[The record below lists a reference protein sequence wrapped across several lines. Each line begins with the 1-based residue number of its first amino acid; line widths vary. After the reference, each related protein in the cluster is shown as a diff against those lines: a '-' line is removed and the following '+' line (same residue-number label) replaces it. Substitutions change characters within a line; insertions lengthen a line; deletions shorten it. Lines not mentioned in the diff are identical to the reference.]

1 MGHHMILEKNINLV
15 EHLQSKTPECKTVE
29 KFKSIAM
36 NSIWFERA
44 HLEKVSN
51 LRHQSPTQEQE
62 GTTKF

>member
-44 HLEKVSN
+44 HLEFSTN
-51 LRHQSPTQEQE
+51 WLFIHTC
-62 GTTKF
+62 